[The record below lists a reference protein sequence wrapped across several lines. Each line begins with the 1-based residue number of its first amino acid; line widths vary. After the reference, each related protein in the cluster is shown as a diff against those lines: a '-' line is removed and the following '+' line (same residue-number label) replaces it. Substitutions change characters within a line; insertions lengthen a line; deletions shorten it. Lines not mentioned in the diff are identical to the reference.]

1 MKRLII
7 ILFAFFFVLPM
18 VAQKQTFAFK
28 AVDGAIRF
36 CSNNNWT
43 EWKPFTPNNFF
54 IIDEGRSE
62 IKLLGE
68 PVNDFRIKNKKT
80 EQDNRDFY
88 IHYYC
93 VDEKENKKCLIS
105 VVVKEK
111 EGSTYI
117 SLEFGNEMQ
126 VVYDVDIVN
135 YNE

>member
-68 PVNDFRIKNKKT
+68 PVNDFRIKKKKQSKT
-80 EQDNRDFY
+80 IGTFISIIIVLMR
-88 IHYYC
+88 
-93 VDEKENKKCLIS
+93 KKIR
-105 VVVKEK
+105 
-111 EGSTYI
+111 
-117 SLEFGNEMQ
+117 NA
-126 VVYDVDIVN
+126 
-135 YNE
+135 